1 MATEENDLDQLY
13 TEMERVVGP
22 RSAATL
28 MRHLPPVA
36 WPDVATKADI
46 EGLRVATK
54 SDIDELRVATKADID
69 DLRVATKADI
79 DDLRVA
85 TKADIDD
92 LRVATKGETHGLQQ
106 QITKLDTD
114 LQVGLAKL
122 ESSILQRMTSQTLST
137 IFALVTVV
145 IAISS
150 VALIR

>member
-13 TEMERVVGP
+13 TEMERVVGARP
-22 RSAATL
+22 AATL
-28 MRHLPPVA
+28 MRHLPPVV
-36 WPDVATKADI
+36 WSEMATKADI

-54 SDIDELRVATKADID
+54 ADVAN
-69 DLRVATKADI
+69 
-79 DDLRVA
+79 
-85 TKADIDD
+85 
-92 LRVATKGETHGLQQ
+92 LQQ

>member
-13 TEMERVVGP
+13 TEMERVVGARP
-22 RSAATL
+22 AATL

-36 WPDVATKADI
+36 WPDVATKADV
-46 EGLRVATK
+46 EGLRADFADLRADFADLRADFADLRATTK
-54 SDIDELRVATKADID
+54 ADIAGLRAATKADFA
-69 DLRVATKADI
+69 DLRVDFAD
-79 DDLRVA
+79 
-85 TKADIDD
+85 
-92 LRVATKGETHGLQQ
+92 LQQ
-106 QITKLDTD
+106 QVTKLDTD

-122 ESSILQRMTSQTLST
+122 ESSMLQRMTSQTLST